1 MSALTLQ
8 TEIVNGLTVDDLS
21 KAGIIPAGTP
31 AAQIAIFASACKE
44 MGLSPV
50 NKEIYLIAQ
59 PKDGRVDYFNIVAIA
74 GCRRKAEESGVYM
87 GKSEVMFDRRSDG
100 SYKTLADYTDGK
112 RPVSASIVIYKNVG
126 GVRCEFPASIM
137 WAEYVGNK
145 FTHKAMPFT
154 ICSKVVEVHALR
166 SAFGAL
172 SNVYIEDEIP
182 AIMGETIQ
190 ANNGRQIE
198 VVAIPEN
205 LAELLAACKTKDE
218 TIALFRALPKH
229 AQQEDGIITDFK
241 ARNAEIRHE
250 LIMKFTEGEYET
262 KEHLYATFDA
272 MPDDI
277 RASEAVINVL
287 NAHAQKFNQ

>member
-198 VVAIPEN
+198 IAPVPEN
-205 LAELLAACKTKDE
+205 LAELLATCKTKDE
-218 TIALFRALPKH
+218 TIALFRSLPKH
-229 AQQEDGIITDFK
+229 AQQDDGIIADFK
-241 ARNAEIRHE
+241 ARNMAIISDAVD
-250 LIMKFTEGEYET
+250 LFLGKNCDT
-262 KEHLYATFDA
+262 KEELYAAFDA
-272 MPDDI
+272 LPDVVRNDPSI
-277 RASEAVINVL
+277 IEVL
-287 NAHAQKFNQ
+287 NERAQKFN